1 MSAVQSERAI
11 LGAALRSS
19 ESLELVLSLC
29 GPDDFTASDTIKLFS
44 GILSVRKAGMPVNR
58 ATISDATKLPLE
70 DLQEIARAGD
80 GCEPAE
86 IEAMAGAVAAASRGR
101 QLASRLEQV
110 AAKMRRGTSLDE
122 ALEEAGKAV
131 QDAFGADLG
140 RDADMLSGVRSV
152 VTNVMDLVA
161 GKTQP
166 NLASTGLPSLDR
178 KIVGLGARFYV
189 VGARPGVGKTS
200 LAVGWA
206 DHIVL
211 SDPSAGAVIFHLEMT
226 KEEAAQRL
234 ISKIAGVSSRSLET
248 GIGSIKD
255 GEPIPLNR
263 KDLERIVAVPDAI
276 PEGRYIVED
285 SKYSLQQIMAAAR
298 AHCLRMRRN
307 GVKLRIIVVD
317 YMQLVESG
325 EKEGGMRKISRS
337 LKKLSKELD
346 CAVVGL
352 TQLNRKCEERDDTR
366 PKITDIRGEDGGG
379 FIEQDANLIL
389 FIYRPDGAT
398 EAELI
403 IAKQRNGGLGT
414 VHVKYDGRTTNFYE
428 Q

>member
-1 MSAVQSERAI
+1 LSALQSERAI
-11 LGAALRSS
+11 LGAALRSP
-19 ESLELVLSLC
+19 ESLELVLSVC
-29 GPDDFTASDTIKLFS
+29 GPDDFTAADTIRLFA
-44 GILSVRKAGMPVNR
+44 GIQSVRKAGLPVNR

-86 IEAMAGAVAAASRGR
+86 IEAMASAVAAASRGR

-110 AAKMRRGTSLDE
+110 AAKMRRGSSLDE
-122 ALEEAGKAV
+122 ALEEAGRAV

-211 SDPSAGAVIFHLEMT
+211 SDPNAGAVIFHLEMT
-226 KEEAAQRL
+226 KEEAAGRL
-234 ISKIAGVSSRSLET
+234 ISKIAKVSSRSLET
-248 GIGSIKD
+248 GIGSLKD
-255 GEPIPLNR
+255 GEPVPLNS
-263 KDLERIVAVPDAI
+263 KDLERIVAVPDSI

-285 SKYSLQQIMAAAR
+285 SKYSLQQILAAAR

-398 EAELI
+398 DAELI
-403 IAKQRNGGLGT
+403 IAKQRNGAIGT